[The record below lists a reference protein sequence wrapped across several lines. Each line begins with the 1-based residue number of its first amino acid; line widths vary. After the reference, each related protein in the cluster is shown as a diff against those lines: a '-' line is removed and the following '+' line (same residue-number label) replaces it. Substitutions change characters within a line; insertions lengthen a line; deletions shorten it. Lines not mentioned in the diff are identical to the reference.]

1 MQDVQSSLIYAFGEK
16 KSIAE
21 VAVFRLGSLL
31 GFFSPP
37 SPPPP
42 GVVNSRAPK
51 LAALLLPAT
60 PSSGRTEITTLVF

>member
-1 MQDVQSSLIYAFGEK
+1 MRDVQSSLIYAFGKK

-21 VAVFRLGSLL
+21 VAIFRLGSFF
-31 GFFSPP
+31 FFSPP

-51 LAALLLPAT
+51 LAALFLPAT
-60 PSSGRTEITTLVF
+60 PSSGRTETNRAE